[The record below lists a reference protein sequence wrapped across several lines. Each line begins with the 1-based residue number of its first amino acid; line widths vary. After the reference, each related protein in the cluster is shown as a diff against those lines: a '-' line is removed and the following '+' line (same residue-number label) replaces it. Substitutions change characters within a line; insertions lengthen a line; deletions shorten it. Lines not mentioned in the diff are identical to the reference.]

1 MSDYWVHYTAKAE
14 QNERI
19 EQAQQDAL
27 AAEVRRARRRSR
39 RSQAGSVR
47 NRLLTRLRPGRTASR
62 PVSVRHA

>member
-1 MSDYWVHYTAKAE
+1 MSDYWIHYTAKAD

-19 EQAQQDAL
+19 ERAQRDAL
-27 AAEVRRARRRSR
+27 ASEIRRARRRNR

-47 NRLLTRLRPGRTASR
+47 SRLLTRLRPGRTASR